1 MATELSWTVP
11 LAIVLILVYAYI
23 RELANEKSSKCQCD
37 NPFFQSENSENVSKN
52 VSENVSKNV
61 SENSPEHKCEDTC
74 GKILERIRQVN
85 KLLVQLELKRVRI
98 KLNYEDA
105 IIQQAREEAAL
116 ESLKAN
122 VSSIKKDIAAL
133 SGTSRC
139 KVYAVRL
146 RIDIAK
152 SETSLVGLKK
162 QNVELKKRLDSAT
175 EEIKRYKKLI
185 ADGRETAGAIQRAL
199 EEHEKYKKYFVVNK
213 AALTKALNDTSV
225 IQKKMVSNQKQQNDH
240 IATYEKSIKDGST
253 AKEQTGVLKKMRLNI
268 NSQLQNAKKQVKN
281 LKKAKASFKDLNWYG
296 TSMGGNVGGIGAYF
310 SNTPSCPAL
319 GHFKPVCGA
328 KPGYCNHCNPYT
340 VGGDLVVYGMGGGS
354 WGRKYQTGYA
364 NNRAIWAY
372 PVDKSWDQY
381 TVSRRLQQNRAGTI
395 QATIDDINISDCG
408 KELWGP
414 EPHGF
419 RDLVPP
425 AFIAASGI
433 FVSSSLGNESGFDPD
448 TFLFVGVALK
458 DGSGGSGK
466 VVPVQWMLDKYGPR
480 TMPGYNSNNQP
491 NYRGA
496 FALDPGL
503 IHSLRGNKQK
513 YYSDPTQA
521 YNVHSVVA
529 DVELKELRLP
539 VTIKINK
546 SRDGTITSHF
556 YNYKSTQSAE
566 MRQVRN
572 SRDGVQMPLKCDPA
586 IQLRS
591 GVMTYMPPG
600 VRYITRYK
608 NVFSA

>member
-1 MATELSWTVP
+1 MDTELTWTVP
-11 LAIVLILVYAYI
+11 LAFVLILIYAYI
-23 RELANEKSSKCQCD
+23 RKLANKKSSSCQCD
-37 NPFFQSENSENVSKN
+37 NPFFQSENSENL
-52 VSENVSKNV
+52 SENL

-74 GKILERIRQVN
+74 GKILERIRHVN

-98 KLNYEDA
+98 KLHYDEA

-122 VSSIKKDIAAL
+122 ISNIRKDIAAL
-133 SGTSRC
+133 SGMSRC
-139 KVYAVRL
+139 KVYAIRL

-152 SETSLVGLKK
+152 SETALVGLKK
-162 QNVELKKRLDSAT
+162 YNVELKKKLNSAT
-175 EEIKRYKKLI
+175 EEIKNYKKLI
-185 ADGRETAGAIQRAL
+185 ADGRETAGVLRRVL

-225 IQKKMVSNQKQQNDH
+225 IQKKMVSNQSQQNEH
-240 IATYEKSIKDGST
+240 VETYEKSIKNGST
-253 AKEQTGVLKKMRLNI
+253 AKDQTLSLKKMRTVVNL
-268 NSQLQNAKKQVKN
+268 QLSNAKQQVKN

-296 TSMGGNVGGIGAYF
+296 TSMGGNVGGTGAYF
-310 SNTPSCPAL
+310 SNTSSCPAL
-319 GHFKPVCGA
+319 GPIKPTCGA
-328 KPGYCNHCNPYT
+328 KPPYCNQCNPHT

-354 WGRKYQTGYA
+354 WGSKYQTGYA
-364 NNRAIWAY
+364 DNKAIYAY
-372 PVDKSWDQY
+372 PVNKSWDQY
-381 TVSRRLQQNRAGTI
+381 TVSRRLLQNSAGTI
-395 QATIDDINISDCG
+395 QATIDDINLSDCG

-419 RDLVPP
+419 GAGTP

-433 FVSSSLGNESGFDPD
+433 FVSSSFGDESGFDPD
-448 TFLFVGVALK
+448 TFLFIGVALK
-458 DGSGGSGK
+458 DVGSGSGK

-480 TMPGYNSNNQP
+480 TSPGYNPSNQP

-503 IHSLRGNKQK
+503 IHSLRGDKQK
-513 YYSDPTQA
+513 YYSDPAQSG
-521 YNVHSVVA
+521 NVHSVVA
-529 DVELKELRLP
+529 DVELKELTLP
-539 VTIKINK
+539 VTLKINK

-556 YNYKSTQSAE
+556 YSNYKSTRSAE
-566 MRQVRN
+566 LRQVRN
-572 SRDGVQMPLKCDPA
+572 SRDGVQMPLKCDPT

-600 VRYITRYK
+600 VRYITKYK
-608 NVFSA
+608 NVLSA